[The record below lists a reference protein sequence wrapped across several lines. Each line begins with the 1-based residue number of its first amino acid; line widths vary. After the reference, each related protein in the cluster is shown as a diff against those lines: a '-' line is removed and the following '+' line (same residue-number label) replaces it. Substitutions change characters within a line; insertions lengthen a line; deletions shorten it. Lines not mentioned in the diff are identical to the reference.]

1 MQNAEDSPTGDAP
14 SPPIR
19 RGPGRPRLNRNAGS
33 PPATSTSPSTP
44 RQWAQLPNVTNQ
56 NGGSSSSGGGTGGG
70 GAAAAGG
77 GAEPYVPPH
86 LHPAYR
92 GRGRPPLS
100 LGRRIGQG
108 PPVNSAKKPL
118 NSSPTPSNYASS
130 PQIHRIPPP
139 PQPQQ
144 QQQHPKRQQVQY
156 PTQTNSLPSHT
167 GPSPSTRPMHGNA
180 QNGMTGRPRHPLD
193 GKEPTYLAPGPN
205 NRLLLSLKSGIPS
218 HVSWALSR
226 LTFASMHT
234 IEALVLDQFPGLL
247 DALMQFP
254 KRLVYAINGDDAQ
267 LWDPQ
272 YWEQPEREY
281 DGLGVVYGSNAAAE
295 SDEDDGS
302 DSDGEDMNNKS
313 GQLVK
318 FNPVRFQPHILAS
331 HQRILDHA
339 VSALLVLRNTSLFDR
354 NEKVFLQHSRPLNA
368 IICNI
373 LALPQNLP
381 SYAGPPE
388 WNEQLGMHEVRVYA
402 LDILEVTRTRIHVRR
417 RAALQFDQH
426 GIPIKQPSL
435 ADLLEAASAE
445 AELLSKENGA
455 DSTAN
460 VKRST
465 AVHVSDHLFNLLVWQ
480 LHTTDDRSV
489 LLGCLRCL
497 GALAADER
505 NEKVFLEVDIPT
517 VENDEPGPIK
527 RVSSPGILRKCLTLL
542 PLTHDP
548 ALLDAALDCLFQVI
562 NLSDNSLRLGSATTE
577 TSSDGKGPSPLLLG
591 TGYKDAY
598 SDEEYGRSI
607 GDVRSIV
614 RYLARDLIYGRV
626 VWDRVHQL
634 ALHPAL
640 HSDIPSAVNN
650 RRREKD
656 EFLRLRKKG
665 REGEP
670 KDRQRRLSKEEWL
683 RQKDLREPERL
694 RTWMRTIYEAK
705 EDGEVTQME
714 FWTTYSSQFGPYS
727 QLGGPPLLPAAE
739 VIRAVSNIFPGAL
752 AMVLPDKRFIVRG
765 VQPREL
771 EQISKFEC
779 RWKDCTQSE
788 TDTFAAVETHIRK
801 HIVESDASRCQ
812 WAFCTF
818 EVPEKI
824 KDPKRHLQKHAM
836 THIPD
841 TDEEQK
847 ERDAALQRAQY
858 LHEVRQKSS
867 MKSDS
872 ISIITMPNGAR
883 AITGLSAMSSNDAV
897 QIEWRKV
904 EQERLDARRRKAL
917 NLPTR
922 GTIDLPDFLT
932 FHVTRTPMD
941 PNTSRP
947 IGIAST
953 AALILRTLA
962 RNAANVLMKAG
973 LRQERTRND
982 GELSEEEDIEDLSK
996 LSDRF
1001 GLPLPPINKEA
1012 EIHNEDVT
1020 MNGIAD
1026 TSTGQWTIAAAKRIM
1041 DSLVDVEDDLMQIA
1055 SENDI
1060 LCPTLNEV
1068 LTDLLAEPGE
1078 SVIDRKRKA
1087 IEENN
1092 VDGIVDVDMRW

>member
-1 MQNAEDSPTGDAP
+1 MQNIDDSPTRDAS
-14 SPPIR
+14 SPPIK

-33 PPATSTSPSTP
+33 PPAASTSPSTP
-44 RQWAQLPNVTNQ
+44 RQWAQLPNVSNQ
-56 NGGSSSSGGGTGGG
+56 NG
-70 GAAAAGG
+70 AAAGG
-77 GAEPYVPPH
+77 NSSGAAEPYVPPH

-92 GRGRPPLS
+92 GRGRPPLA
-100 LGRRIGQG
+100 LGRRMGQG
-108 PPVNSAKKPL
+108 PPVNTAKKPS
-118 NSSPTPSNYASS
+118 NSSPTPTYTSS
-130 PQIHRIPPP
+130 PQLHRAP
-139 PQPQQ
+139 PQHHSHI
-144 QQQHPKRQQVQY
+144 QHPNQS
-156 PTQTNSLPSHT
+156 NSLPPHA
-167 GPSPSTRPMHGNA
+167 GPSPVPRQMLAHA
-180 QNGMTGRPRHPLD
+180 QNGMSQRPRHPLD

-218 HVSWALSR
+218 HISWALSR
-226 LTFASMHT
+226 LTFTSMHNVDSL
-234 IEALVLDQFPGLL
+234 ILDQFPGLL
-247 DALMQFP
+247 EALMQFP
-254 KRLVYAINGDDAQ
+254 KRLVYATNGDNAQ

-281 DGLGVVYGSNAAAE
+281 DGLGVVYGSSSAE

-302 DSDGEDMNNKS
+302 DSDGEGMSNKG

-318 FNPVRFQPHILAS
+318 FNPVKFQPHILAS
-331 HQRILDHA
+331 HQRILDYA
-339 VSALLVLRNTSLFDR
+339 VSALLVLRNASLFDR

-373 LALPQNLP
+373 LAAPQNVP
-381 SYAGPPE
+381 SYAGPQE
-388 WNEQLGMHEVRVYA
+388 WNEQLGMHETRVYA

-417 RAALQFDQH
+417 RAAVQFDQH
-426 GIPIKQPSL
+426 GVPIKQPSFS
-435 ADLLEAASAE
+435 DLVEAASAE
-445 AELLSKENGA
+445 AESLSKEDGA
-455 DSTAN
+455 DTAAN
-460 VKRST
+460 IKRST
-465 AVHVSDHLFNLLVWQ
+465 AVHVSDHLFSLLVWQ

-489 LLGCLRCL
+489 LIGCLRCL

-517 VENDEPGPIK
+517 VNTGEPGPIK
-527 RVSSPGILRKCLTLL
+527 RVSSPGILRKCLSLL
-542 PLTHDP
+542 PLTHDL
-548 ALLDAALDCLFQVI
+548 ALLDSALDCLFQII
-562 NLSDNSLRLGSATTE
+562 NLSDNSLRLGAATLE
-577 TSSDGKGPSPLLLG
+577 TTADGKGPSPLFLG

-598 SDEEYGRSI
+598 ADEEYGRSI

-634 ALHPAL
+634 VLHPAL
-640 HSDIPSAVNN
+640 HGHIPSAVNS

-656 EFLRLRKKG
+656 EILRLRKKG

-670 KDRQRRLSKEEWL
+670 KDRQRRLNKEEWL
-683 RQKDLREPERL
+683 KQKDLREPERL

-771 EQISKFEC
+771 QLASKFEC
-779 RWKDCTQSE
+779 RWKGCNQSE
-788 TDTFAAVETHIRK
+788 TDTYAAVETHVRK
-801 HIVESDASRCQ
+801 HIVESDAKRCQ
-812 WAFCTF
+812 WAFCTY

-824 KDPKRHLQKHAM
+824 KDPSKHLHKHAL
-836 THIPD
+836 THVPD
-841 TDEEQK
+841 TDEEQQ
-847 ERDAALQRAQY
+847 ERDTALQRAQY

-867 MKSDS
+867 MKSDP
-872 ISIITMPNGAR
+872 ISITTMPNGAR
-883 AITGLSAMSSNDAV
+883 SITGLSAMSPNDFV
-897 QIEWRKV
+897 QSEWRKI
-904 EQERLDARRRKAL
+904 EQERLDAIRRKKL

-922 GTIDLPDFLT
+922 GTVDLPDYLT

-941 PNTSRP
+941 PNTQKP
-947 IGIAST
+947 IGVAST

-973 LRQERTRND
+973 LRQERTRAD
-982 GELSEEEDIEDLSK
+982 GDVSDEEDVEDLTK

-1001 GLPLPPINKEA
+1001 GLPLPPTTKEA
-1012 EIHNEDVT
+1012 ERHNEDVT
-1020 MNGIAD
+1020 MNGVAD
-1026 TSTGQWTIAAAKRIM
+1026 SSTGQWTIAAAKRIM

-1078 SVIDRKRKA
+1078 SVIDRKRKTIA
-1087 IEENN
+1087 DNFDS
-1092 VDGIVDVDMRW
+1092 VVDVDMRW